1 MLGCV
6 SIPCDCFEEN
16 RRRALVG
23 LGEFA
28 QPHNFLSSSCKEAEA
43 MDISLGHGDSGQEV
57 ALLVDDLR
65 AIGLSL
71 PRGDRFSEQ
80 VAAALKVFQQSHHDH
95 WGEPLKIDGRLD
107 PLTALALDVARGRA
121 HVRQRFS
128 DGELPRMSIG
138 GSTIARQAATIAA
151 SEYMRGS
158 GEQGGDNLGADI
170 LRYNGSTAQTGLG
183 WSTHFAIWCYKK
195 AVAHAYSPLGNAN
208 NSRDLY
214 DQSAKKD
221 WTLSDLSQGLL
232 PGDLVVWKHAQMCET
247 SPDIWGGHVGIVWHV
262 ADRIVTTLE
271 GNRGSY
277 PSLVRPYRHNSFEL
291 CHPLTGQLPADVGI
305 IRVPVAH

>member
-1 MLGCV
+1 
-6 SIPCDCFEEN
+6 
-16 RRRALVG
+16 
-23 LGEFA
+23 
-28 QPHNFLSSSCKEAEA
+28 
-43 MDISLGHGDSGQEV
+43 MDISLGQGDCGQEI
-57 ALLVDDLR
+57 ALLIDDLR

-71 PRGDRFSEQ
+71 TRGDKFNEQ

-95 WGEPLKIDGRLD
+95 WGEALRIDGRLD

-128 DGELPRMSIG
+128 DGELPVMTDG
-138 GSTIARQAATIAA
+138 GSALARQAATMAA
-151 SEYMRGS
+151 GEFMRGS

-170 LRYNGSTAQTGLG
+170 LRYQGDPNQKGLG

-214 DQSAKKD
+214 EESAKKG
-221 WTLSDLSQGLL
+221 WTLTDLNQGLL
-232 PGDLVVWKHAQMCET
+232 PGDLVVWKHVQLCET
-247 SPDIWGGHVGIVWHV
+247 SPNIWGGHVGIVWHV
-262 ADRIVTTLE
+262 DDGVITTLE

-277 PSLVRPYRHNSFEL
+277 PSLVRPYRHNSFDL
-291 CHPLTGQLPADVGI
+291 CHPPTTGQLKADIGV
-305 IRVPVAH
+305 IRVPNTH